1 MNKTEKKYYLHYLGF
16 TSKGFVPKVSTPYS
30 TKKEAL
36 KNQKSMIK
44 SLKIK
49 SIIDNNKL
57 KETMKKVGYSNSV
70 IRTVKPTKI
79 SKVVISESK
88 KTMRFDS
95 LK

>member
-1 MNKTEKKYYLHYLGF
+1 MAEKKYYLHYLGF
-16 TSKGFVPKVSTPYS
+16 TSKGFVPKVSVPYN
-30 TKKEAL
+30 TKSEATRI
-36 KNQKSMIK
+36 QKSMIRD
-44 SLKIK
+44 LKIK
-49 SIIDNNKL
+49 AVVNNNKL